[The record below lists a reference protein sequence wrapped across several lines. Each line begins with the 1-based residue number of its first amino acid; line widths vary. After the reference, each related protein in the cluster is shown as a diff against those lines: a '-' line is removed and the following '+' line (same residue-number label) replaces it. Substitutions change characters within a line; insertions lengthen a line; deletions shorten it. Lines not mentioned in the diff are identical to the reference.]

1 MWKKAEEFLL
11 KDKYIGPLVKKYGP
25 CKIRRRRKKDYF
37 MILAT
42 SIVYQQLSIKAASA
56 ILGRLEAGL
65 GGEITPEKIL
75 QAKPKKLKEW
85 GLSKQKITYLK
96 DLAKKVASDKL
107 QVARLNELPD
117 EEVTNELIAVKGI
130 GPWTAEMFLMFS
142 LARLDIFPVDDLG
155 IRNGMKRL
163 LKKKEMKPAEMIKFS
178 ERWKPYRSTASW
190 YIWKELEVG
199 S

>member
-25 CKIRRRRKKDYF
+25 CKIKRRRKKNYF
-37 MILAT
+37 SILTT

-56 ILGRLEAGL
+56 ILGRLKTGL

-85 GLSKQKITYLK
+85 GLSKQKTTYLK
-96 DLAKKVASDKL
+96 DLARRTKKGQLELGKMDKL
-107 QVARLNELPD
+107 SD
-117 EEVTNELIAVKGI
+117 EEIVKELIAVKGI

-142 LARLDIFPVDDLG
+142 LARPDIFPTDDLG

-163 LKKKEMKPAEMIKFS
+163 LKKKGMKPSEMVKFS
-178 ERWKPYRSTASW
+178 ERWRPYRSVASW
-190 YIWKELEVG
+190 YIWKFLSE
-199 S
+199 